1 MKLCAAWFLCIIVAI
16 GEEARRKESWR
27 TTEEQRRWKES
38 SRGSGNGDCK
48 PAGADGSL
56 RDCATKPGELARGLE
71 VWADVPCRFP
81 RTEK

>member
-48 PAGADGSL
+48 PAGADG
-56 RDCATKPGELARGLE
+56 ELERLCDEAGRVGKRAGGLG
-71 VWADVPCRFP
+71 
-81 RTEK
+81 